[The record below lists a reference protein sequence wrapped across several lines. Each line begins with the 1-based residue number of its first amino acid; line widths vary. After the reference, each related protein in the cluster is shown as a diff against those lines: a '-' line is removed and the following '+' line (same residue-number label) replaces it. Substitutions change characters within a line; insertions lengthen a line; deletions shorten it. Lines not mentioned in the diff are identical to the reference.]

1 MVTGISKVASGDG
14 IPYDYN
20 TFELSVDH
28 WEPRSYAA
36 EAGLKAQPTGRKRDA
51 LKSLFTK
58 DAAPTGLGN
67 YFGAPPGEGGPWE
80 KFPVLVKGE
89 QKVGVAEMKVG
100 GSGSMK
106 AMDGVVVEQET
117 IRARYVVNCAGGFS
131 DKIAKMIGDDSFNIK
146 PRLGEYV
153 LLKKSSGD
161 ACNHILFPCPGPLGK
176 GILVQKTLW
185 GNLILGP
192 TARDQ
197 HEWPDPDVDPDSKT
211 DILQKILY
219 SCKKL
224 VPSFDMGDT
233 FHSFAGARAKS
244 DRGDWI
250 IERSAADGSFINVA
264 GIDSPG
270 IAGSPAIALEAVQ
283 LLKEAGFS
291 APADA
296 SFNPK
301 RAPIIFPKEG
311 DASAFGELVYTPDD
325 KESVNAAGVAA
336 EANVVCKCEKVTE
349 AEIVEACKRSLPV
362 DSTQAMRKRNRA
374 GMGGCQGKP
383 WNYGCECRV
392 AQIIQ
397 RENGY
402 DEAAVVG
409 RRPWKAT
416 TQFERRWLNDDDKA
430 LLIALAE
437 TDPTLAPD
445 APGLAQKL
453 EEALPLKVDA
463 KKEAEK

>member
-1 MVTGISKVASGDG
+1 
-14 IPYDYN
+14 
-20 TFELSVDH
+20 
-28 WEPRSYAA
+28 
-36 EAGLKAQPTGRKRDA
+36 
-51 LKSLFTK
+51 
-58 DAAPTGLGN
+58 
-67 YFGAPPGEGGPWE
+67 
-80 KFPVLVKGE
+80 
-89 QKVGVAEMKVG
+89 
-100 GSGSMK
+100 MK

-161 ACNHILFPCPGPLGK
+161 ACNHILFPCPGPYGK

-197 HEWPDPDVDPDSKT
+197 HEWPNPDVDPDSKEE
-211 DILQKILY
+211 ILQKILY
-219 SCKKL
+219 NCKKL
-224 VPSFDMGDT
+224 VPAFDMGDT

-250 IERSAADGSFINVA
+250 IERSAADADFINVA

-270 IAGSPAIALEAVQ
+270 IAGSPAIALEAVE
-283 LLKEAGFS
+283 LLKQAGFD

-301 RAPIIFPKEG
+301 RAPIIFPKDGDEG
-311 DASAFGELVYTPDD
+311 LVYTPDD
-325 KESVNAAGVAA
+325 KESVNAAGVAP

-362 DSTQAMRKRNRA
+362 DSTQTMRKRNRA

-392 AQIIQ
+392 AQIIA

-402 DEAAVVG
+402 KEPAVVG

-416 TQFERRWLNDDDKA
+416 TQFDRRWLTDDDKA
-430 LLIALAE
+430 KLVELA
-437 TDPTLAPD
+437 D
-445 APGLAQKL
+445 AP
-453 EEALPLKVDA
+453 PPVA
-463 KKEAEK
+463 K